1 MYFWSLGISLY
12 LELFCFLSFITI
24 VLRNL
29 CSGTHRRNRDSGITL
44 FRRYKLQRASVC
56 ILRVKFEAVFEAGL
70 KADRAILSY
79 IFFQYYGVRSD
90 DVILL
95 KSR

>member
-1 MYFWSLGISLY
+1 MVYRPPPPWQKISR
-12 LELFCFLSFITI
+12 TPM
-24 VLRNL
+24 
-29 CSGTHRRNRDSGITL
+29 
-44 FRRYKLQRASVC
+44 SVC
-56 ILRVKFEAVFEAGL
+56 ILRVKFGAVFEAGL

-79 IFFQYYGVRSD
+79 IFFQYYAVRSD